1 MHVAVAKRG
10 KACVRVSHD
19 CCFLYLIGRA
29 NGARFIL
36 ANDKPQENK
45 TRLVFLSDLVCSSP
59 DKFLKGRIF
68 NHCNTFTRNR
78 ANSNIE
84 LARAKSE
91 ALVNILINKKIK
103 SCYAKRVQ
111 Q

>member
-1 MHVAVAKRG
+1 MRA
-10 KACVRVSHD
+10 SHD
-19 CCFLYLIGRA
+19 SCFLYLSGRA

-36 ANDKPQENK
+36 ASDKPQENK
-45 TRLVFLSDLVCSSP
+45 TRPVFLSDLVCSSP
-59 DKFLKGRIF
+59 DKFLKGGIF
-68 NHCNTFTRNR
+68 NQYNTFTRNR

-91 ALVNILINKKIK
+91 GLVNLLINKKIK

>member
-1 MHVAVAKRG
+1 MAVAKRG

-45 TRLVFLSDLVCSSP
+45 TRPVFLSDLVCSSP
-59 DKFLKGRIF
+59 DKFLKGGIF
-68 NHCNTFTRNR
+68 NQCNTFTGNR

-91 ALVNILINKKIK
+91 GLVNLLINKKIK

>member
-1 MHVAVAKRG
+1 MRA
-10 KACVRVSHD
+10 SHD
-19 CCFLYLIGRA
+19 SCFLYLSGRA

-36 ANDKPQENK
+36 ANDKPRENK
-45 TRLVFLSDLVCSSP
+45 TRPVFLSDLVCSSP
-59 DKFLKGRIF
+59 DKFLKGGIF
-68 NHCNTFTRNR
+68 NQYNTFTRNR

-91 ALVNILINKKIK
+91 GLVNLLINKKIK